1 MDVLPA
7 AYIRG
12 TWQMGD
18 EAVTV
23 TDSADGTTVGE
34 VSLGS
39 TEQAAAAV
47 RAAHEAF
54 PAWSATTLAER
65 KNILRA
71 LMTGLQG
78 RSQRIADSATA
89 EVGSVSAFSLRVQ
102 AGLPVRA
109 LEGTIDAMDAIAE
122 VEDIGTSRVQGLPIG
137 VVAAIAPWNYP
148 LYQIMG
154 KLAPA
159 LAAGCTVV
167 VKPPQQAPLTVYDL
181 VAELENAGVPAGV
194 VNVVQGRGPVVGEAF
209 ADHPLVDMVSF
220 TGSTAAGS
228 RIAEVA
234 ARSVKK
240 VALELGG
247 KSANVFA
254 ADADLDRAIPG
265 AVRYFLMNNGQTC
278 SALTRLIVPRSLA
291 AEVEERLTAE
301 VEAQVVGD
309 PRDAQTTVGPLVSA
323 AQRRTV
329 EGYIRKGLGGEGR
342 LLAGGL
348 DLPAEFQ
355 DGHYVLPTVFTDV
368 DPKATIAQEEIFG
381 PVLVVHVVDD
391 EEEAIRVANDS
402 PYGLSGGVWSAD
414 EERAVAIA
422 RRIRTGQVSIN
433 GAPFNAAAP
442 FGGFKQSGYGREL
455 GRHGIAE
462 YLSPQSLQFPAH
474 REAEETRE
482 RP

>member
-1 MDVLPA
+1 MDVRPA
-7 AYIRG
+7 AYVRG
-12 TWQMGD
+12 TWQMG
-18 EAVTV
+18 EETVTV

-34 VSLGS
+34 VSLGT

-47 RAAHEAF
+47 AAAHDAF
-54 PAWSATTLAER
+54 PAWSATPLAER
-65 KNILRA
+65 KEILRR
-71 LMTGLQG
+71 LMAGLQA

-89 EVGSVSAFSLRVQ
+89 EVGSVLPFSLRVQ

-109 LEGTIDAMDAIAE
+109 LEGTIDAMDEIAE
-122 VEDIGTSRVQGLPIG
+122 EEHIGTSRVLGLPIG

-148 LYQIMG
+148 LYQVMG

-159 LAAGCTVV
+159 LATGCTVV
-167 VKPPQQAPLTVYDL
+167 VKPPQQAPLTTYDL
-181 VAELENAGVPAGV
+181 VEELEKAGVPAGV

-209 ADHPLVDMVSF
+209 AAHPLVDMVSF
-220 TGSTAAGS
+220 TGSTGAGS

-254 ADADLDRAIPG
+254 SDADLDHAVPG

-278 SALTRLIVPRSLA
+278 AALTRLIVPRSLA
-291 AEVEERLTAE
+291 TEVEERLKAE
-301 VEAQVVGD
+301 VAAQVVGD
-309 PRDAQTTVGPLVSA
+309 PRDETTTVGPMVSA
-323 AQRRTV
+323 AQRHTV
-329 EGYIRKGLGGEGR
+329 ESYIRKGLAGEGR
-342 LLAGGL
+342 LVTGGL
-348 DLPAEFQ
+348 ELPDELRS
-355 DGHYVLPTVFTDV
+355 GHYVLPTVFTDV
-368 DPKATIAQEEIFG
+368 DPKATIAQQEIFG

-391 EEEAIRVANDS
+391 DDEAVRVANDS
-402 PYGLSGGVWSAD
+402 PYGLAGGVWSAD
-414 EERAVAIA
+414 EDHAVAMA

-433 GAPFNAAAP
+433 GASFNAAAP

-462 YLSPQSLQFPAH
+462 YLNPQSLQFPH
-474 REAEETRE
+474 SSGS
-482 RP
+482 